1 MSRNNKVKTSKKIDN
16 CHFCKNTEP
25 YVRATSPIFSDNS
38 VVTFVE
44 CGKCGARGP
53 IVYVGEDKEV
63 GSKLIEERAVKAIA
77 LWNIKRK

>member
-1 MSRNNKVKTSKKIDN
+1 MSRNTLVKTSKKIDE
-16 CHFCKNTEP
+16 CRFCKNPET
-25 YVRATSPIFSDNS
+25 YVRATSPVFSDNS
-38 VVTFVE
+38 VVAFVE

-77 LWNIKRK
+77 LWNVKRK